1 MKMQSFWGWPTNPHY
16 DPTRAYNGG
25 GYWQYKGGAL
35 YMTEDGHPVV
45 IETEDAS
52 QGDFG
57 TIYGRAITVDGMVYR
72 DDWGSA
78 DCMGG
83 HYTPDSAILQAA
95 AGKIGIH
102 PGELADHIW
111 QASRAA
117 DMAATWAWE
126 EAQQ

>member
-1 MKMQSFWGWPTNPHY
+1 MKIQSFWGVPTNPHY

-25 GYWQYKGGAL
+25 GYRQYQGGAL
-35 YMTEDGHPVV
+35 YMTDDGHPVV

-57 TIYGRAITVDGMVYR
+57 TIYGYTITVDGTAYQ

-78 DCMGG
+78 DCMDGR
-83 HYTPDSAILQAA
+83 YSPDPAILRSA
-95 AGKIGIH
+95 AGKIGI
-102 PGELADHIW
+102 PAKDLADYIR
-111 QASRAA
+111 QADEAA
-117 DMAATWAWE
+117 DMAAGWAWE

>member
-25 GYWQYKGGAL
+25 GYWQYQGGAL
-35 YMTEDGHPVV
+35 YMTEDGRPVV

-57 TIYGRAITVDGMVYR
+57 TIYGYTITVDGMVYR
-72 DDWGSA
+72 DDWGSSG
-78 DCMGG
+78 CMGG
-83 HYTPDSAILQAA
+83 QYAASIPRLRAA
-95 AGKIGIH
+95 AGKIGI
-102 PGELADHIW
+102 PAEDLADYIR
-111 QASRAA
+111 QADEAA
-117 DMAATWAWE
+117 DMAAGWAWE